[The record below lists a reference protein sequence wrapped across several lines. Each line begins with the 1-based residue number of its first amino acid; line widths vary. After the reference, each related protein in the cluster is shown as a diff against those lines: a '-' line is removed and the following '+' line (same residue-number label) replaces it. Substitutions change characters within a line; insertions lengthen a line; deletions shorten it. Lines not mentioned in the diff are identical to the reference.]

1 MHDARSGKPE
11 ASPVSGEAGQ
21 TESTTASFE
30 GDSSEVVSSAIDTLE
45 GQEATSSP
53 PSSSPPTWGS
63 AWQVP
68 VIALSTVLIVA
79 GFVALKA
86 ARGAEADPRA
96 LFELVQKRIIEG
108 RLDDARL
115 ILARAVRVT
124 DESGAHDEFEGVI
137 LLAQADLESRKPE
150 RLRNDQRVLSSYEGA
165 QATGLALSPEQ
176 EARRASALAALGQY
190 DAAFAGFESGHG
202 LQTPADV
209 RQRLLRLL
217 VERAKAGEQGLVPRL
232 LRQLDDSST
241 ASEVAVADAAW
252 SLFTA
257 ADLRLQLSETE
268 PDAALVDD
276 GLDRLL
282 RGMRRLDARMIDSGS
297 DAELV
302 RADWLGPLHSVL
314 GRLWL
319 ASGETEPARTALE
332 VALDLLPPGDP
343 EHSRAEAGMA
353 WLQMAERNFEDAIAG
368 FDLVLARNPDPDV
381 RLEVS
386 LLRAEAHAA
395 FGDHPGAL
403 SDYRV
408 VLAGL
413 DGPDDPLGAKLTSS
427 LGEQVRASV
436 IEARPEDAIQYSA
449 ILDDGGTLDVDH
461 DVLEYAARAH
471 RVLAASV
478 YGHEKE
484 DLEPLFSVPMD
495 SIDPEDRRRASI
507 HFRRA
512 GELYGR
518 LAVRFVGLDEGAENW
533 SRAQAASGRCFDLGA
548 DRERA
553 VEAYLG
559 YLEVTG
565 RDDSR
570 RAEIAYRYAKVLH
583 SQLEFEAALEA
594 YDELVEVHGSGI
606 YSASARVESARCLV
620 ALERPQEARSRLEP
634 IVTGVAGIGPE
645 ALEYQEARFAL
656 SRLLYE
662 MEAGSAAIS
671 MIDAT
676 IRRYSDDPRVPNLA
690 FLLGAAHEKAAGAL
704 WARHENMVLGAL
716 EREEAHDGFV
726 EHTESAAEAF
736 GLVIQAL
743 AEQPSDVLS
752 PLDSDMLR
760 DAFVGRADAVFDLGR
775 HELCIPMY
783 EEIER
788 RYRTEATSLDA
799 LVRLDEC
806 WSALGDSAKARKA
819 HRRAELR
826 LQQLPEEAFGFP
838 ASRFDRD
845 SWQVWLERRPM
856 RSTRAGV
863 AE

>member
-1 MHDARSGKPE
+1 MHDARSSGPE
-11 ASPVSGEAGQ
+11 TSPISGEVRR
-21 TESTTASFE
+21 TESSTTPFE
-30 GDSSEVVSSAIDTLE
+30 DDSTEAVSSETPTSSEGSGEVVSQVTAAS
-45 GQEATSSP
+45 
-53 PSSSPPTWGS
+53 WGS

-68 VIALSTVLIVA
+68 VILLSTVLIAA
-79 GFVALKA
+79 GFFALKG
-86 ARGAEADPRA
+86 ARGSGADPEA
-96 LFELVQKRIIEG
+96 LFELVQQRIVEG
-108 RLDDARL
+108 RLDEARV
-115 ILARAVRVT
+115 ILAKAVRAADDTGV
-124 DESGAHDEFEGVI
+124 HDVFEGRI
-137 LLAQADLESRKPE
+137 LLAQADLESRQPE

-165 QATGLALSPEQ
+165 QACGLSLSPEQ

-202 LQTPADV
+202 VDTPAEV

-217 VERAKAGEQGLVPRL
+217 VARAKAGEQGLVPRL
-232 LRQLDDSST
+232 LRQLDESST
-241 ASEVAVADAAW
+241 SPEVAGADAAW

-257 ADLRLQLSETE
+257 ADLRLQLSETGR
-268 PDAALVDD
+268 DSALVND
-276 GLDRLL
+276 GLDHLL
-282 RGMRRLDARMIDSGS
+282 RGMRRLDARMADSAPDS
-297 DAELV
+297 ELV
-302 RADWLGPLHSVL
+302 RADWIGPLHSVL

-319 ASGETEPARTALE
+319 ASGENEAARTALD
-332 VALDLLPPGDP
+332 VALEALAPGEP

-353 WLQMAERNFEDAIAG
+353 WLQMSERNFEDAIAG
-368 FDLVLARNPDPDV
+368 FDLVLARNPDPAV

-395 FGDHPGAL
+395 FGNHPGAL
-403 SDYRV
+403 ADYET

-413 DGPDDPLGAKLTSS
+413 SGPDDPLGAKLSSS
-427 LGEQVRASV
+427 LGEQVRAAV
-436 IEARPEDAIQYSA
+436 IEARPQDAIGFSD
-449 ILDDGGTLDVDH
+449 ILEESGTLDSDH

-478 YGHEKE
+478 FGHEKE
-484 DLEPLFSVPMD
+484 DLEPLFSIAMD
-495 SIDPEDRRRASI
+495 SIGSDDRRRASV

-518 LAVRFVGLDEGAENW
+518 LAVRFIGLDEGAENW

-559 YLEVTG
+559 YLDVTG

-594 YDELVEVHGSGI
+594 YDELVEVHGSGV

-662 MEAGSAAIS
+662 MDAGSAAIS

-690 FLLGAAHEKAAGAL
+690 FLLGCAHEKTAAVHRK
-704 WARHENMVLGAL
+704 RHENTGLGAL
-716 EREEAHDGFV
+716 EREEALERFV
-726 EHTESAAEAF
+726 SHTEAAAESF
-736 GLVIQAL
+736 GLVIQILVEGA
-743 AEQPSDVLS
+743 SDS
-752 PLDSDMLR
+752 MTSLDSDMLR

-775 HELCIPMY
+775 HELCVPMY

-806 WSALGDSAKARKA
+806 WSALGDAAKARKA

-863 AE
+863 TE

>member
-1 MHDARSGKPE
+1 MHDARSDRPRTSSVSEE
-11 ASPVSGEAGQ
+11 ARQ
-21 TESTTASFE
+21 NESKHALFE
-30 GDSSEVVSSAIDTLE
+30 NDSLE
-45 GQEATSSP
+45 GIPSDAETLVNTGAAEALESHGAV
-53 PSSSPPTWGS
+53 WRS
-63 AWQVP
+63 AWQIP
-68 VIALSTVLIVA
+68 VILASTVLILG
-79 GFVALKA
+79 GFFTLKNSQA
-86 ARGAEADPRA
+86 SQADPKA
-96 LFELVQKRIIEG
+96 LFEIVQQRIVEG
-108 RLDDARL
+108 RLDEARVM
-115 ILARAVRVT
+115 LAKAVRAADDT
-124 DESGAHDEFEGVI
+124 GTYDTNEGRI
-137 LLAQADLESRKPE
+137 LLAQADLESRQPE

-165 QATGLALSPEQ
+165 QASGMTLTPEQ

-202 LQTPADV
+202 LDAPGEV

-217 VERAKAGEQGLVPRL
+217 VTRAKAGEHELVPRL
-232 LRQLDDSST
+232 LRQLDE
-241 ASEVAVADAAW
+241 ASAAPEVPLSDAAW

-268 PDAALVDD
+268 RDPALLED
-276 GLDRLL
+276 GLDHLL
-282 RGMRRLDARMIDSGS
+282 RGMRRLDARLVDVDS
-297 DAELV
+297 ELV
-302 RADWLGPLHSVL
+302 RADWIGPLHSVL

-319 ASGETEPARTALE
+319 ASGEMDSARTALG
-332 VALDLLPPGDP
+332 VALETLPPGDS

-353 WLQMAERNFEDAIAG
+353 WLQMSERNFEEAIAG
-368 FDLVLARNPDPDV
+368 FDLVLARNPDPVV

-395 FGDHPGAL
+395 FGNHPGAL
-403 SDYRV
+403 ADYQT

-413 DGPDDPLGAKLTSS
+413 AGPDDPLGAKLASS
-427 LGEQVRASV
+427 LGDQVRAAV
-436 IEARPEDAIQYSA
+436 IEGRPQEAIQFSA
-449 ILDDGGTLDVDH
+449 VLDDSGRLDSDH
-461 DVLEYAARAH
+461 DILEYSARAH
-471 RVLAASV
+471 RVLAASLF
-478 YGHEKE
+478 GHDKE
-484 DLEPLFSVPMD
+484 DLEPLFSVAMD
-495 SIDPEDRRRASI
+495 SISQEDRRTASLN
-507 HFRRA
+507 FRRA

-518 LAVRFVGLDEGAENW
+518 LAVRIIGLDGGAENW

-553 VEAYLG
+553 VEAYLA

-565 RDDSR
+565 SDDSR

-583 SQLEFEAALEA
+583 SQLEFEPALEA
-594 YDELVEVHGSGI
+594 YDELVEVHGSGV

-620 ALERPQEARSRLEP
+620 ALGRPQEARSRLEP

-645 ALEYQEARFAL
+645 AIEYQEARFAL

-662 MEAGSAAIS
+662 MGAGGAAIS

-690 FLLGAAHEKAAGAL
+690 FLLGSAHEQAAEVMRT
-704 WARHENMVLGAL
+704 RHENTGLGAL
-716 EREEAHDGFV
+716 EREEALSGFTA
-726 EHTESAAEAF
+726 HAESAAESF

-743 AEQPSDVLS
+743 GEQS
-752 PLDSDMLR
+752 PDSLVSLDADMLR

-788 RYRTEATSLDA
+788 RYRSEATSLDA

-806 WSALGDSAKARKA
+806 WSALGDDAKARKA

-856 RSTRAGV
+856 RSIRAGV
-863 AE
+863 TE